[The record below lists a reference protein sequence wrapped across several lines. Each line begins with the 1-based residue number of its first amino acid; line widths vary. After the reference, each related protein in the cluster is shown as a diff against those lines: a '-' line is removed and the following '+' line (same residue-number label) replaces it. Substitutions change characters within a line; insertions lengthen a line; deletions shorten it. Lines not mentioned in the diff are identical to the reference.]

1 MKGIVLK
8 VYRDKLHKG
17 EMKLIPETLTDLWH
31 LYNIIEKGDTVY
43 AKTFR
48 RIRSSNEPLRADKGE
63 KTPVY
68 LGITVEDAALH
79 KYSNRLRV
87 RGIISSAPENVS
99 RGSYHTINVE
109 TGTPIKII
117 KSKWPKYILDRI
129 GEAEKLREETKIIV
143 ISMEEGEAS
152 IAVIDSYSVDIIS
165 NISVNIPGKR
175 FVSQHDEAIRAFFSE
190 VYKALNQF
198 IASQKFKIGQDINK
212 IVIVG
217 PGFIKDNFLNY
228 LISKQPVLKD
238 NLVLE
243 SSSYGGIN
251 GIYETIK
258 RGIVAKIL
266 EESKVIKDS
275 QLLEEFFIH
284 LSKDDKRVVYG
295 NEAVERAV
303 LQGAV
308 EKLLITDEKLRTA
321 NVEEREKYDELLRQ
335 SEHMGG
341 KTHIISTLH
350 RVGERLRAFG
360 GIAAILRFPLAEH
373 SSE

>member
-1 MKGIVLK
+1 MEEIILK
-8 VYRDKLHKG
+8 VYRDKVYKG
-17 EMKLIPETLTDLWH
+17 EMKLIPETLNDLWH
-31 LYNIIEKGDTVY
+31 LYNIIEKGDTIY

-48 RIRSSNEPLRADKGE
+48 RIRSSDEPLRADKGE

-68 LGITVEDAALH
+68 LGITVEDASLH
-79 KYSNRLRV
+79 KYSNKLRV

-117 KSKWPKYILDRI
+117 KNKWPKYILERI
-129 GEAEKLREETKIIV
+129 DEAEKHREEPKIIV
-143 ISMEEGEAS
+143 ISIEEGEAS
-152 IAVIDSYSVDIIS
+152 IAIINSYSVDTIS
-165 NISVNIPGKR
+165 NISMNIPGKR
-175 FVSQHDEAIRAFFSE
+175 FASQHDEAIRAFFSE

-198 IASQKFKIGQDINK
+198 IVSQKLKIGQDINK

-217 PGFIKDNFLNY
+217 PGFTKDNFLNY
-228 LISKQPVLKD
+228 LISKLPVLKD
-238 NLVLE
+238 NLLLE
-243 SSSYGGIN
+243 SSSYGGVNGVYEAIN
-251 GIYETIK
+251 

-275 QLLEEFFIH
+275 QLMEEFFIH
-284 LSKDDKRVVYG
+284 LSKDDKRVAYG
-295 NEAVERAV
+295 NEAVQKAV
-303 LQGAV
+303 LHGAV
-308 EKLLITDEKLRTA
+308 DKLLITDEKLRTA
-321 NVEEREKYDELLRQ
+321 NTEEREKYDELLRQ

-350 RVGERLRAFG
+350 MAGERLRAFG

-373 SSE
+373 LAE